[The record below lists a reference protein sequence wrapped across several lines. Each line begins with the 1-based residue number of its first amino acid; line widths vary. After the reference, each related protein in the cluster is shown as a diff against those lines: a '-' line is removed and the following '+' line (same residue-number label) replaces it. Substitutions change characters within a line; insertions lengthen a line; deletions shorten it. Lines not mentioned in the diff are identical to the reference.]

1 MMLGSIELNCPPM
14 ATRGRA
20 IRGYQDLEVW
30 KRAMNLVVESYSA
43 TRAFPPDERYGLKAQ
58 IRRSAVSIPSNIA
71 EGRGRQG
78 LGGFMYH
85 LSVANGSLMELET
98 QFLIATRYP
107 VPGTTNVGIQAAGDG
122 SSMPPPPVGQVT
134 ARSCPVDWA
143 WAYQRRLGGPDS
155 PQRPRCRTRTATP
168 SPACR
173 SRHTAARPSPDD
185 SRGGSRL

>member
-1 MMLGSIELNCPPM
+1 MVPGSLELNCPPM
-14 ATRGRA
+14 ETRGRA

-30 KRAMNLVVESYSA
+30 KRAMDLVAESYSA

-98 QFLIATRYP
+98 QFLIAHRLEYLDQKQTNSLTQRFREVGRLLAGLLRALRARKANYQVPDTRYQ
-107 VPGTTNVGIQAAGDG
+107 VP
-122 SSMPPPPVGQVT
+122 
-134 ARSCPVDWA
+134 
-143 WAYQRRLGGPDS
+143 
-155 PQRPRCRTRTATP
+155 RT
-168 SPACR
+168 
-173 SRHTAARPSPDD
+173 
-185 SRGGSRL
+185 